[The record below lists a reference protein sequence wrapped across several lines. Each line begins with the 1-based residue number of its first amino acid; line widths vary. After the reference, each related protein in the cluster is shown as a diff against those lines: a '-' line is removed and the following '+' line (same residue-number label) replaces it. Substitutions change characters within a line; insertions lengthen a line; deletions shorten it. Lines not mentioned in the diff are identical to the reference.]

1 MIPTQCRMVV
11 DARWSVHHGKEVN
24 VISPAYLI
32 IDGQEQYNCMCV
44 DGSGGG
50 MLPEKFLKPTRNEM

>member
-1 MIPTQCRMVV
+1 MIQTPCKMVV

-24 VISPAYLI
+24 VISPAYLK
-32 IDGQEQYNCMCV
+32 IDGQSMYNCMCV

-50 MLPEKFLKPTRNEM
+50 MLPENILKPIKR

>member
-1 MIPTQCRMVV
+1 MMV

-32 IDGQEQYNCMCV
+32 IDGKEQYNCLCV

-50 MLPEKFLKPTRNEM
+50 MLPENILKPIRR